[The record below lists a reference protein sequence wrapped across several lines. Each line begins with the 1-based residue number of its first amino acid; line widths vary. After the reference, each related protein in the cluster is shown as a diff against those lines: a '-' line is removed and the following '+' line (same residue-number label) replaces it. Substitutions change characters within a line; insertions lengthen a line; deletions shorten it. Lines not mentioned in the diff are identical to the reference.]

1 MANKNKKKKT
11 RHKPVIQL
19 KPVSG
24 TLIGAYIFLLCVS
37 GAWFGDMVSNHML
50 VKALFAECGAVLIL
64 CWWWYNNLGITS
76 FAVRFDWPRLLAIAL
91 FLLGSS
97 SIFWAV
103 NIDFYVFKWLMWLAA
118 AGFFVL
124 ALNIVDNQKTL
135 YRLAWYLVAGGVGIA
150 VIGIL
155 QHLTAFDVPKSAA
168 SPASTFGNR
177 NMASHVIVMTLPF
190 TFYLMS
196 QKKTRDFLCWCAAFA
211 ASFMLIYIF
220 YTTTRA
226 AWVSIFSS
234 VVFGVILFALYQAHL
249 KQAFFWNPQKRTA
262 TLVAL
267 VFTFLM
273 CNVGPDGYKPFFST
287 LGKEVAS
294 IGEYA
299 SDPGTRRYEIW
310 RGALKIGAQQPL
322 AGTGLGSYFHVK
334 NVGLNNAGKT
344 LESIQTVGI
353 QRAHN
358 DFLELFVELGT
369 LGIVLL
375 VMFGLAVL
383 WRLFT
388 ILKTSSDE
396 LAIFYLCAGSAIAGS
411 MVNAQ
416 FSFPYQV
423 AVPLVLFGLY
433 SGMIIK
439 HADQQSQPLAVKTIN
454 KGWMTSVLGA
464 LLVCLTLFV
473 LLVNLQW
480 FQNYKNINQRVVVEA
495 RSIDQRRAN
504 REDVGWE
511 TPIIFDGWFYHP
523 EYQTLLKDTAKAY
536 FAIKKHPANLNVLRS
551 IYDYWPD
558 EYEVNSAMARS
569 YTEMRKFD
577 EAQAYLP
584 KMHAM
589 APAGDYTTDILAMV
603 LANAKNDRTKIQTIY
618 SRLVNE
624 PEELLLSHPI
634 TLERMHTTAAELEQV
649 EDVHRWYRLYT
660 SKYPINAVMEANEA
674 VVYLSE
680 GDNKQ
685 AALPHMKNSI
695 RLNPA
700 NPNNKQ
706 FQKYIDEL
714 E

>member
-1 MANKNKKKKT
+1 MANKKKHKKQ
-11 RHKPVIQL
+11 KPAIFL
-19 KPVSG
+19 KPASG
-24 TLIGAYIFLLCVS
+24 TLVGAFILLLCIS

-50 VKALFAECGAVLIL
+50 VKALFAECGMVLL
-64 CWWWYNNLGITS
+64 LAWWWYNNLGIKS

-91 FLLGSS
+91 FLLGSA

-124 ALNIVDNQKTL
+124 ALNIVDNQNTL

-168 SPASTFGNR
+168 PPASTFGNR

-190 TFYLMS
+190 TFYLLS
-196 QKKTRDFLCWCAAFA
+196 QKKTKGILSWSAAFA
-211 ASFMLIYIF
+211 GSFMLVYVY

-226 AWVSIFSS
+226 AWVSITASIL
-234 VVFGVILFALYQAHL
+234 FGVFLFALHQTNL
-249 KQAFFWNPQKRTA
+249 KQALFWNKQKWTA
-262 TLVAL
+262 LAVAL

-310 RGALKIGAQQPL
+310 RGAIEIGKQQPL

-334 NVGLNNAGKT
+334 NVGLNEAGKT

-358 DFLELFVELGT
+358 DFLELFVELGA
-369 LGIVLL
+369 LGIILL
-375 VMFGLAVL
+375 VAFGLAVL
-383 WRLFT
+383 WRLLV
-388 ILKTSSDE
+388 ILRTPSDE
-396 LAIFYLCAGSAIAGS
+396 LTIFYFCAGCAIAGS
-411 MVNAQ
+411 MINAQ

-433 SGMIIK
+433 SGLIIK
-439 HADQQSQPLAVKTIN
+439 HADPLSEPVAVKTIH
-454 KGWMTSVLGA
+454 KGWLTSVLST
-464 LLVCLTLFV
+464 LMVCVSVFV
-473 LLVNLQW
+473 LLVNVQW

-511 TPIIFDGWFYHP
+511 KPIIFGGWFYHP

-536 FAIKKHPANLNVLRS
+536 FAIKKYPANVNVLRS

-558 EYEVNSAMARS
+558 EYEVNGAMARS

-577 EAQAYLP
+577 EAKAYLP
-584 KMHAM
+584 KMYAM

-603 LANAKNDRTKIQTIY
+603 LANATNNSAEIQTIY
-618 SRLVNE
+618 SRLADE
-624 PEELLLSHPI
+624 PEALLLMHPM
-634 TLERMHTTAAELEQV
+634 TLERMHTTAAELKQT

-660 SKYPINAVMEANEA
+660 SKYPLNAAMEANEA
-674 VVYLSE
+674 VVYISD

-695 RLNPA
+695 MLNPT
-700 NPNNKQ
+700 NPNNIQ
-706 FQKYIDEL
+706 FQQYIDEL

>member
-1 MANKNKKKKT
+1 MANKKKKT
-11 RHKPVIQL
+11 KYKPAILL

-24 TLIGAYIFLLCVS
+24 TLIGAFVFLLCIS

-50 VKALFAECGAVLIL
+50 VKALFAECGMVLL
-64 CWWWYNNLGITS
+64 LAWWWYGNLGIKS
-76 FAVRFDWPRLLAIAL
+76 FAIRFDWPRLLALAL
-91 FLLGSS
+91 FAFGTVSV
-97 SIFWAV
+97 FWAV

-124 ALNIVDNQKTL
+124 ALNIVDNQNTL

-150 VIGIL
+150 IIGIL

-168 SPASTFGNR
+168 APASTFGNR

-190 TFYLMS
+190 TFYLIS
-196 QKKTRDFLCWCAAFA
+196 QKKTKDFLCWCAAFA
-211 ASFMLIYIF
+211 GSLMLIYIY

-226 AWVSIFSS
+226 AWVSITASL
-234 VVFGVILFALYQAHL
+234 VFGIILFVLHQSSL
-249 KQAFFWNPQKRTA
+249 KQAFYWNNQKRTA
-262 TLVAL
+262 LLVAT

-299 SDPGTRRYEIW
+299 SDPGTRRYQIWQGAIEI
-310 RGALKIGAQQPL
+310 GEQQPL

-334 NVGLNNAGKT
+334 NVGLNDAGKT

-358 DFLELFVELGT
+358 DFLELFVELGAV
-369 LGIVLL
+369 GVILL
-375 VMFGLAVL
+375 LLFGLAVL
-383 WRLFT
+383 WRLLI

-396 LAIFYLCAGSAIAGS
+396 LSIFYFCAGCAIAGS

-433 SGMIIK
+433 SGLIIK
-439 HADQQSQPLAVKTIN
+439 HADQQTKAVTVKTIH
-454 KGWMTSVLGA
+454 KGWLTSVITVVC
-464 LLVCLTLFV
+464 VCLSLFV
-473 LLVNLQW
+473 LLVNVQW

-495 RSIDQRRAN
+495 RSLEQRRAN
-504 REDVGWE
+504 RLDVGWE
-511 TPIIFDGWFYHP
+511 KPIIFDGWFYHP

-536 FAIKKHPANLNVLRS
+536 FAIKKYPANLNVLRS

-558 EYEVNSAMARS
+558 EYEVNGAMARS

-584 KMHAM
+584 KLYAM

-603 LANAKNDRTKIQTIY
+603 LASAKNDQTEIQKIYT
-618 SRLVNE
+618 RLANE
-624 PEELLLSHPI
+624 PDELLTEHPM
-634 TLERMHTTAAELEQV
+634 TLERMHTTAAELNQT

-660 SKYPINAVMEANEA
+660 SKYPLNAVMEANEA
-674 VVYLSE
+674 VVYISD
-680 GDNKQ
+680 GDNKS

-695 RLNPA
+695 MLNPA
-700 NPNNKQ
+700 NPNNIQ